1 MLYQKKKN
9 FVVFFHFKKKSH
21 GSRILLFHLTGRR
34 YVSRTPFAK
43 MVDLPMKDRN
53 KYDLVVK
60 DLFQRDHPS
69 LLDQLT
75 GGVAVL
81 EVLSVELARVEE
93 RRADL
98 VLLLADGTIF
108 HIEFQSRN
116 DQDMPYREGIYCLL
130 LGQKYRRRMR
140 QVVLYVGEAKMR
152 MEDHVDLGEMKSGF
166 TLMDIREMDARKLMA
181 SGRPGD
187 LALAM
192 LAGGGPE
199 RVLEIAKRAVG
210 LRGAERQRV
219 LSQLVLL
226 SGLRRLTGQLTMEL
240 KTMGST
246 TDFYKNEFVMDAML
260 HARANMLRGMLA
272 TKFGTL
278 PKWVDERL
286 EDATSVQI
294 ERWSKKI
301 LTAETLEGVVGKK

>member
-1 MLYQKKKN
+1 MFIVIGLKDS
-9 FVVFFHFKKKSH
+9 FSITLESPVTVVESSCFILQVYAMF
-21 GSRILLFHLTGRR
+21 SRI
-34 YVSRTPFAK
+34 PFAR
-43 MVDLPMKDRN
+43 MGDLPMKDRN

-69 LLDQLT
+69 LLDRLT
-75 GGVAVL
+75 GGVAVV

-98 VLLLADGTIF
+98 VLRLADGTIF

-116 DQDMPYREGIYCLL
+116 DRDMPYREGIYCLL
-130 LGQKYRRRMR
+130 LGQKYRRRVR
-140 QVVLYVGEAKMR
+140 QVVLYVGAAKMR
-152 MEDHVDLGEMKSGF
+152 MDDHVDLGEMKSAF
-166 TLMDIREMDARKLMA
+166 TLMDIREMDAQKLMA

-192 LAGGGPE
+192 LAAGGPE

-226 SGLRRLTGQLTMEL
+226 SGLRRLTGRLKMEL
-240 KTMGST
+240 KVMGSS

-272 TKFGTL
+272 TKFGRL

-286 EDATSVQI
+286 EEATSVQI

-301 LTAETLEGVVGKK
+301 LTAATLEGVLGKK